1 MRQIFISTMPAL
13 FFLVLG
19 CGHTKPGVIQSGDD
33 TPLVTITA
41 GKVYVPTGWVIA
53 SYIIDPQTRSCW
65 FRVGDQLA
73 PLPCERLAGVRAAAR
88 VLNWLPER
96 PEAAPATAV
105 PEPPP
110 ADDAEMEPPPAPMRG
125 GAAAAEDL

>member
-1 MRQIFISTMPAL
+1 MQRAIFIRILTPLFAL
-13 FFLVLG
+13 ALG
-19 CGHTKPGVIQSGDD
+19 CAHTKPGVVQSGDD

-53 SYIIDPQTRSCW
+53 SYIIDPQTQSCW

-73 PLPCERLAGVRAAAR
+73 PLPCERLAAVPAAAR

-96 PEAAPATAV
+96 PAVAPAADV
-105 PEPPP
+105 EPPP
-110 ADDAEMEPPPAPMRG
+110 AEEEPPPAPRRG